1 MSLEYI
7 FAGLGNPGAP
17 YHRTRHNAGAEVVE
31 DLGSRHR
38 IPINR
43 SKYRSLV
50 GQGSVSGRPC
60 LLAIPQ
66 TYMNLS
72 GQAVRLMIT
81 YTGTPP
87 SRLVIIHDDLDLP
100 LGRLRL
106 RAGGS
111 AGGHRGVASVIAS
124 LQTGDFL
131 RLKIG
136 IGRPPSAQPTEDFVL
151 RRFSREERSTFLHT
165 RERAVQ
171 ALESLV
177 ADGLEKTMSL
187 FNSNSSSQ
195 GK

>member
-17 YHRTRHNAGAEVVE
+17 YVRTRHNAGAEVVGE
-31 DLGSRHR
+31 LGSRHK
-38 IPINR
+38 ISVDR
-43 SKYRSLV
+43 SKYHSLV
-50 GQGSVSGRPC
+50 GQGRVSGRPC

-72 GQAVRLMIT
+72 GKAVRRMLT

-87 SRLVIIHDDLDLP
+87 ERLVIIHDDLDRP

-106 RAGGS
+106 RAGGC
-111 AGGHRGVASVIAS
+111 AGGHRGVAAVIAS
-124 LQTGDFL
+124 LQRGDFL

-136 IGRPPSAQPTEDFVL
+136 IGRPAAGEPTEDFVL
-151 RRFSREERSTFLHT
+151 RRFTRQERPIFLDT
-165 RERAVQ
+165 RERAVR

-177 ADGLEKTMSL
+177 VDGLEKTMTL
-187 FNSNSSSQ
+187 FNSSS
-195 GK
+195 

>member
-7 FAGLGNPGAP
+7 FAGLGNPGTP
-17 YHRTRHNAGAEVVE
+17 YHRTRHNAGAEVIE
-31 DLGSRHR
+31 ELGARHR
-38 IPINR
+38 IAVSR
-43 SKYRSLV
+43 SKYHSLV

-72 GQAVRLMIT
+72 GQAVKRMLT
-81 YTGTPP
+81 YTGTLP
-87 SRLVIIHDDLDLP
+87 SHLVIIHDDLDLP

-124 LQTGDFL
+124 LQSGDFI
-131 RLKIG
+131 RLTIG
-136 IGRPPSAQPTEDFVL
+136 IGRPPAAQPTEDFVL
-151 RRFSREERSTFLHT
+151 RRFSREERPTFLQA
-165 RERAVQ
+165 RERAVD

-187 FNSNSSSQ
+187 FNSPS
-195 GK
+195 

>member
-1 MSLEYI
+1 MSLEYL
-7 FAGLGNPGAP
+7 FAGLGNPGTP
-17 YHRTRHNAGAEVVE
+17 YLRTRHNAGAEVVE
-31 DLGSRHR
+31 DLASKCR
-38 IPINR
+38 IPIKQ

-50 GQGSVSGRPC
+50 GRGSVSGRPC

-72 GQAVRLMIT
+72 GQAVKRMLT

-136 IGRPPSAQPTEDFVL
+136 IGRPPAAQSTEDFVL
-151 RRFSREERSTFLHT
+151 RRFNREERPTFLQA
-165 RERAVQ
+165 RERAAL

-187 FNSNSSSQ
+187 FNSPS
-195 GK
+195 

>member
-1 MSLEYI
+1 MSLDYI

-17 YHRTRHNAGAEVVE
+17 YIRTRHNAGAEVVGE
-31 DLGSRHR
+31 LGSRHR
-38 IPINR
+38 ISINR
-43 SKYRSLV
+43 SKYHSLV
-50 GQGSVSGRPC
+50 GQGRISGRPC

-72 GQAVRLMIT
+72 GQAIRRMLT
-81 YTGTPP
+81 YTGTPLE
-87 SRLVIIHDDLDLP
+87 RLVIIHDDLDLP

-124 LQTGDFL
+124 AQCGDFL

-136 IGRPPSAQPTEDFVL
+136 IGRPTAGEATEDFVL
-151 RRFSREERSTFLHT
+151 RRFSREERPTFLDA
-165 RERAVQ
+165 RERAAQ

-187 FNSNSSSQ
+187 FNSSS
-195 GK
+195 